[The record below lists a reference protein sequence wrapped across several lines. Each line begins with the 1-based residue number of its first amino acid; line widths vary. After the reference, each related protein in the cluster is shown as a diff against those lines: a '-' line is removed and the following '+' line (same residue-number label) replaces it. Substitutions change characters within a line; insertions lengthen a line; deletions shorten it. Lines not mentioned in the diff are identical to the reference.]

1 MKIILTAVNAKYI
14 HSNLAV
20 YTLQASA
27 EKAGVFPE
35 IREFTINQSKDS
47 MLRSLFLARADVVC
61 VSCYIWNISIV
72 EDLITEYHKISPKT
86 KIWLG
91 GPEVSY
97 HAEEMLEQYPFLA
110 GIMKGEGEVTFREIA
125 VYYQNQG
132 MGWRGK
138 RWRRSM
144 ALHTVMQTVQSKA
157 TRGVRLWIC
166 PRWIFLCKPEK
177 FENRI
182 IYYESSRGCPFSCSY
197 CLSSIDKGSGSEI
210 SIS

>member
-1 MKIILTAVNAKYI
+1 MKMILTAVNAKYI

-47 MLRSLFLARADVVC
+47 MLRSLFLAHADVVC

-72 EDLITEYHKISPKT
+72 EDLITEYHKISPET

-97 HAEEMLEQYPFLA
+97 HAEEMLEQYPFLD
-110 GIMKGEGEVTFREIA
+110 GIMITRIRRTA
-125 VYYQNQG
+125 R
-132 MGWRGK
+132 RGK
-138 RWRRSM
+138 RLKRST
-144 ALHTVMQTVQSKA
+144 ALHTVMQKEPSKA
-157 TRGVRLWIC
+157 TRGVRSWIC
-166 PRWIFLCKPEK
+166 PRWIFRM
-177 FENRI
+177 RI
-182 IYYESSRGCPFSCSY
+182 
-197 CLSSIDKGSGSEI
+197 
-210 SIS
+210 

>member
-47 MLRSLFLARADVVC
+47 MLRSLFLAHADVVC

-72 EDLITEYHKISPKT
+72 EDLITEYHKISPET

-97 HAEEMLEQYPFLA
+97 HAEEMLEQYPFLD
-110 GIMKGEGEVTFREIA
+110 GIMKGEGEITFRELA
-125 VYYQNQG
+125 VYYQNQENG
-132 MGWRGK
+132 TRGK
-138 RWRRSM
+138 RLKRST
-144 ALHTVMQTVQSKA
+144 ALHTVMQKEPSKA
-157 TRGVRLWIC
+157 TRGVRSWIC
-166 PRWIFLCKPEK
+166 PRWIFRM
-177 FENRI
+177 RI
-182 IYYESSRGCPFSCSY
+182 
-197 CLSSIDKGSGSEI
+197 
-210 SIS
+210 